1 MFEIILGLD
10 IGMIILLLY
19 LKLGEILIIK
29 HKEKSSV
36 DSIYYRKYSM
46 NKLFNK

>member
-1 MFEIILGLD
+1 MLEIILGLD

-19 LKLGEILIIK
+19 LKLGEIWIIK

-36 DSIYYRKYSM
+36 DSTYYQKYLM
-46 NKLFNK
+46 HKLFNK